1 MRRLITLIL
10 MLAFFASIVN
20 AQEKYAY
27 VDLIKVMNESK
38 TGKKLKKEIEDKF
51 EFFKSKAQKLEN
63 EIKEIQKQLES
74 PLLSD
79 KAKSE
84 KQAKIRELQRQLQ
97 QLTIDAQQKL
107 NQMKQEYE
115 KKLIEKIKLVAKEY
129 TDKEGID
136 IIFTNGMYGAVLY
149 SDNKIDITDKI
160 ISLLDGEKDEVK

>member
-1 MRRLITLIL
+1 MKKLT
-10 MLAFFASIVN
+10 ASLLSIFVLFVFSK

-38 TGKKLKKEIEDKF
+38 TGQKLKKEIEDKF
-51 EFFKSKAQKLEN
+51 NFFKSKAQKIEK
-63 EIKEIQKQLES
+63 EIKETQKQLAS

-84 KQAKIRELQRQLQ
+84 KQAKIRQLQRQLQ

-149 SDNKIDITDKI
+149 SDNRIDITDKI
-160 ISLLDGEKDEVK
+160 ISLLDGEKNETK

>member
-1 MRRLITLIL
+1 MRKLTLFLTIL
-10 MLAFFASIVN
+10 FFAAIVN

-27 VDLIKVMNESK
+27 VNLIKVMNESK
-38 TGKKLKKEIEDKF
+38 TGQKLKKEIEDKF
-51 EFFKSKAQKLEN
+51 EFFKAKAQKIEK

-97 QLTIDAQQKL
+97 QLTIDVQQKL

-160 ISLLDGEKDEVK
+160 ISLLDGEKDEAK

>member
-1 MRRLITLIL
+1 MRKLTLFLTIL
-10 MLAFFASIVN
+10 FFAAIVN

-27 VDLIKVMNESK
+27 VNLIKVMNESK
-38 TGKKLKKEIEDKF
+38 TGQKLKKEIEDKF
-51 EFFKSKAQKLEN
+51 EFFKAKAQKIEK

-97 QLTIDAQQKL
+97 QLTIDAQQQL

-115 KKLIEKIKLVAKEY
+115 KKLIEKIKLAAKEY

-160 ISLLDGEKDEVK
+160 ISLLDGEKNEVK